1 MQKLYSEI
9 IGLSIKY
16 AQENNQK
23 LLEERKGKIES
34 MRVYQDIFTDVL
46 NYLRYYPESIIM
58 YQRRLSEATFARDQ
72 ETYAILEHVNMV
84 KQQLQML

>member
-1 MQKLYSEI
+1 MVINMQKLYSEI

-34 MRVYQDIFTDVL
+34 MRVY
-46 NYLRYYPESIIM
+46 
-58 YQRRLSEATFARDQ
+58 
-72 ETYAILEHVNMV
+72 
-84 KQQLQML
+84 